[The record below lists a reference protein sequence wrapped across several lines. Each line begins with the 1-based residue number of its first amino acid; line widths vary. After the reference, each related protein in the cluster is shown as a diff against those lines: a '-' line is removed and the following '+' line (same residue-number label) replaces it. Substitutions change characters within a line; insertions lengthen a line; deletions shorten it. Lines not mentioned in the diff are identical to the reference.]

1 MSYSARLRSITL
13 PAIPHFLFAVVDHTT
28 GMVIVVSNG
37 RSSYKGDIMK
47 YVLSA
52 ALGIGVLL
60 ALGAFPLSANRT
72 IDRTA
77 LPGDD
82 GRRVLEQAITVNRD
96 GGAELRP
103 GDPSAYFVAAMVP
116 HVAQGSALAQ
126 KAVLFTEDPVLAH
139 LAQQICISRTSY
151 LKDIDRWKANTPGRS
166 FRLSSSSSDAFSRL
180 MQEVQETTRED
191 MKDGLSAARSEMSF
205 VTIMMA
211 RSQGAIDMA
220 KVFLIFEGD
229 RELSRVARRIIG
241 EEQAH
246 LSLMQDWLRQN
257 AASGLVYRYGRL

>member
-1 MSYSARLRSITL
+1 
-13 PAIPHFLFAVVDHTT
+13 
-28 GMVIVVSNG
+28 
-37 RSSYKGDIMK
+37 MK

-60 ALGAFPLSANRT
+60 ALGVFPLSANRA
-72 IDRTA
+72 IDRMA
-77 LPGDD
+77 LSCDD
-82 GRRVLEQAITVNRD
+82 VRRVLEEAAAENRD
-96 GGAELRP
+96 DQAALQP
-103 GDPSAYFVAAMVP
+103 GDPSAYFVAAMIP
-116 HVAQGSALAQ
+116 HVAQGNALAQ
-126 KAVLFTEDPVLAH
+126 KAALFTGDPVLAH

-151 LKDIDRWKANTPGRS
+151 LKDIERWRANTPGRS
-166 FRLSSSSSDAFSRL
+166 FRLSGSSSEAFSRL
-180 MQEVQETTRED
+180 MREVQETTRED

-229 RELSRVARRIIG
+229 RELGRVAWRIIG

-246 LSLMQDWLRQN
+246 LSSMRAWLKQN
-257 AASGLVYRYGRL
+257 AACGLVYRYGRL